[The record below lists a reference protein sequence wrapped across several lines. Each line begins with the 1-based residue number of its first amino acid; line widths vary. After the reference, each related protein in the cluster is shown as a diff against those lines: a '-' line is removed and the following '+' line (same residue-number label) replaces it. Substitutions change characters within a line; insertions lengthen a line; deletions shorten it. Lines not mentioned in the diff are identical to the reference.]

1 MRKEVRIAGFGGQ
14 GVILAGVILA
24 QAAGAVEGREVA
36 QTQSYGPEARGGAAR
51 CDVVIS
57 DQRILYPKVRRPD
70 ILLAM
75 SGQALAKFGVG
86 LDVATGKVVVDS
98 TFISEIPEGLPPL
111 YRLPATRL
119 AEEEFKNRIVAN
131 MVMLGA
137 LARVDGA
144 VAFDSLKRAVAEN
157 VAPKFRDLNLAAMD
171 RGYQAVEGPG
181 LAPAGDPGAASASGG
196 GKGPVS

>member
-1 MRKEVRIAGFGGQ
+1 MRKEVRVAGFGGQ

-24 QAAGAVEGREVA
+24 QASGAIEGREVA

-57 DQRILYPKVRRPD
+57 DKRILYPKVRQAD
-70 ILLAM
+70 LLLAM
-75 SGQALAKFGVG
+75 SQPALAKYAVD
-86 LDVATGKVVVDS
+86 LDAAKGKVVIDS
-98 TFISEIPEGLPPL
+98 TLVNELPDGLPPV
-111 YRLPATRL
+111 YRVPATKI

-137 LARVDGA
+137 LARVDDV
-144 VAFDSLKRAVAEN
+144 VAYDSLKRAVAEN
-157 VAPKFRDLNLAAMD
+157 VAPKFRDLNLAALD

-181 LAPAGDPGAASASGG
+181 LRPAAGANDAPGAPASGG
-196 GKGPVS
+196 R

>member
-24 QAAGAVEGREVA
+24 QAAGAIEGREVA

-57 DQRILYPKVRRPD
+57 DQRILYPKVRRAD
-70 ILLAM
+70 VLLAM
-75 SGQALAKFGVG
+75 SGQALAKFGEG
-86 LDVATGKVVVDS
+86 LDAATGKVVVDS
-98 TFISEIPEGLPPL
+98 TLISDIPEGLPPL
-111 YRLPATRL
+111 YRLPATRI

-137 LARVDGA
+137 LARVDDT
-144 VAFDSLKRAVAEN
+144 VAFESLQRAVAEN
-157 VAPKFRDLNLAAMD
+157 VAPKFRDLNLAALD

-181 LAPAGDPGAASASGG
+181 LDDAAGP
-196 GKGPVS
+196 GKGRQS